1 MKRELFTDYLVMVC
15 EGHDFITSFNHV
27 MKVVKNDEK
36 RYILHKFNIR
46 GIGTLTT

>member
-36 RYILHKFNIR
+36 LYILH
-46 GIGTLTT
+46 